1 MSSDYEP
8 TLEQKK
14 YGPLFNL
21 VAPKANWKDR
31 INALVSPDE
40 LTRLGATK
48 TDLGKAV
55 TFYTG
60 SVPTIKWERG
70 QLRVTAAGYYA
81 AIGA

>member
-8 TLEQKK
+8 TPEQKK

-21 VAPKANWKDR
+21 VAPKANWKNC

-40 LTRLGATK
+40 LKKLGATK

-60 SVPTIKWERG
+60 SVATIKWERG
-70 QLRVTAAGYYA
+70 QLRVMAAGYYA
-81 AIGA
+81 TIGA